1 MFCCDQCV
9 FDSYS
14 GRLFFLFIFFFFISF
29 NIIYRCSFC
38 KYFSFLP
45 LYNVSFCSYPRSC
58 FCFAV
63 ISFIILDFL
72 QILSQ
77 YSLFWALVCMAF
89 DSVFITLGSLL
100 YRYPFCYDLLLSL
113 TFFFIRSCLMDLLLS
128 LWDHVFIM
136 CLSLRNHSL
145 VVSLSVRYRLI
156 LFVLSLSVRWI
167 FHMFTI

>member
-14 GRLFFLFIFFFFISF
+14 GRLFFFFLFFFSISF

-45 LYNVSFCSYPRSC
+45 LINVSFCSCPRSC

-77 YSLFWALVCMAF
+77 YSFVLGLGLAF
-89 DSVFITLGSLL
+89 ASVFITLGSLL
-100 YRYPFCYDLLLSL
+100 YRYLFCYDLLLSL
-113 TFFFIRSCLMDLLLS
+113 TFF
-128 LWDHVFIM
+128 
-136 CLSLRNHSL
+136 
-145 VVSLSVRYRLI
+145 LSVRVSWICCRPYGIMSLSCAC
-156 LFVLSLSVRWI
+156 LFVIIL
-167 FHMFTI
+167 